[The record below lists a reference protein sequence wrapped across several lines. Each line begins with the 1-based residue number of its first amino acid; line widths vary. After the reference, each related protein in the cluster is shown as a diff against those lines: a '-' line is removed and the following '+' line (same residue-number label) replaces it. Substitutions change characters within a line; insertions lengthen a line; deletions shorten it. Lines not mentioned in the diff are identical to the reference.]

1 MSVIVHWFHSDEF
14 VMTIRLLI
22 AAGLCGLIGLEREF
36 KRHPAGFRTHLLV
49 GLGSCLLML
58 LSLYGFKEFIQLS
71 SDSAVRYDPS
81 RLPSYVVSGIG
92 FLGGGTILVHG
103 LTVKGLTTAA
113 SIWVVA
119 AIGLVVGIGMYYI
132 AVFTTIVVI
141 LSLIFL
147 NKWENV
153 FIKKAHRET
162 LYLLV
167 SSNNPGLSQVLK
179 VIEQSHVKVENINI
193 ENHGEMEQMLIKYR
207 LNVTL
212 PNDQALPVLYDEL
225 HKMEGVHKVYTDE

>member
-1 MSVIVHWFHSDEF
+1 MTAIMGWFSSDEF

-49 GLGSCLLML
+49 GLGSCLIML
-58 LSLYGFKEFIQLS
+58 LSLYGFKDFIHLS
-71 SDSAVRYDPS
+71 SMSSIRYDPS
-81 RLPSYVVSGIG
+81 RLASYVVSGIG

-103 LTVKGLTTAA
+103 MTVKGLTTAA

-132 AVFTTIVVI
+132 AIFSTIVVI

-153 FIKKAHRET
+153 FIKKSHKET

-167 SSNNPGLSQVLK
+167 SSNKPGLSQVLK
-179 VIEQSHVKVENINI
+179 VLEHSHIKVEHIDI
-193 ENHGEMEQMLIKYR
+193 ENHGEMEQMLLKYR
-207 LNVTL
+207 LYVVL
-212 PNDQALPVLYDEL
+212 PNDQAFPVIYDEL
-225 HKMEGVHKVYTDE
+225 HGMDGIHKVYTDE

>member
-1 MSVIVHWFHSDEF
+1 MSAIVHWFHSDEF

-22 AAGLCGLIGLEREF
+22 AAGLCGLIGLEREY

-58 LSLYGFKEFIQLS
+58 LSLYGFKDFIHLTS
-71 SDSAVRYDPS
+71 ASAVRYDPS

-113 SIWVVA
+113 SIWIVA

-132 AVFTTIVVI
+132 AIFTTIVVI

-153 FIKKAHRET
+153 FIKKAHKET
-162 LYLLV
+162 IYLLV
-167 SSNNPGLSQVLK
+167 NSNTPGLSQILS
-179 VIEQSHVKVENINI
+179 VIEQNHVKVDNINI
-193 ENHGEMEQMLIKYR
+193 ENHGETDQMLLKYC
-207 LNVTL
+207 LYVIL
-212 PNDQALPVLYDEL
+212 PNNQALPLLYDKL
-225 HKMEGVHKVYTDE
+225 YKMEGVHKVYTDE